1 MAESARNIERPLS
14 LTARAARA
22 YLDVC
27 FFHPFD
33 DGNARSAFL
42 ALVFVLAREGV
53 ALDGVSLLRRVTFQ
67 ADEPEDALILTRYID
82 VHLAETRRN
91 SASLDS

>member
-1 MAESARNIERPLS
+1 MAGGFRLRPGRTGDPVPRRRGGGHQS
-14 LTARAARA
+14 
-22 YLDVC
+22 
-27 FFHPFD
+27 

-67 ADEPEDALILTRYID
+67 ADEPQDALILMRYVD
-82 VHLAETRRN
+82 SHLAETRRN
-91 SASLDS
+91 TASR

>member
-1 MAESARNIERPLS
+1 MAESARDTARPLP

-33 DGNARSAFL
+33 DGNARAAFL
-42 ALVFVLAREGV
+42 TLVYVLAREGIT
-53 ALDGVSLLRRVTFQ
+53 LDGVILLRRVAFH
-67 ADEPEDALILTRYID
+67 ADEPRDPLVLASYID
-82 VHLAETRRN
+82 THIAETRRL
-91 SASLDS
+91 AATPA